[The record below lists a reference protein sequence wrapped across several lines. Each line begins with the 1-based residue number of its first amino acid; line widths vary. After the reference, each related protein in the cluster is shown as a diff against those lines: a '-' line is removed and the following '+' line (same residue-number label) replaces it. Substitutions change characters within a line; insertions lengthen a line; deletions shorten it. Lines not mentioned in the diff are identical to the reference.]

1 MRIGRQEILLIAGLA
16 IGAAVA
22 FSGQLS
28 TVLEAM
34 RDYESERHIGL
45 LPGFTIA
52 ALTLLGFVQ
61 GKRRQLQRRATADA
75 ADVRKAR
82 DRAQRLERLV
92 TFWQDLTESSDLES
106 VRGVLERHLPEI
118 TGSGDVWVVAGGEG
132 NWSSL
137 LGPAVVR
144 VARGETPVVDLAIE
158 ALSRQGPSA
167 RPEGIDVGGH
177 VCFPMTAAG
186 TSLGVLGLPAASP
199 ALAPERRL
207 LVGATVA
214 LVGVSLNSL
223 HLLQAVRESSLR
235 DALTGCA
242 NRAQAMDRIASELA
256 RARRTRQPVSLV
268 MFDVDRFKSIN
279 DRYGHLCGDTVL
291 ARVGA
296 MLRASLRESDLKYRY
311 GGEEFL
317 ILLPDTPLD
326 GARHAAETLRRELW
340 KIEVPWDGDTVRV
353 TGSFGAACARPDELE
368 PASVIARADQALY
381 RAKREGR
388 DFVCLAVDEPSPTPS
403 GVTGDDPGR

>member
-28 TVLEAM
+28 TVLQAM
-34 RDYESERHIGL
+34 RDFESEHQIGL

-52 ALTLLGFVQ
+52 ALSLLGYLQ
-61 GKRRQLQRRATADA
+61 GKRRQLQQRAAADA
-75 ADVRKAR
+75 AEVLKAR
-82 DRAQRLERLV
+82 GRAQRLERLV
-92 TFWQDLTESSDLES
+92 TFWQALTESSDLET

-118 TGSGDVWVVAGGEG
+118 TGSDDVWVVAGGEE
-132 NWSSL
+132 NWSPL

-144 VARGETPVVDLAIE
+144 TTRGETPVVDLAVE
-158 ALSRQGPSA
+158 VLSRQGESA
-167 RPEGIDVGGH
+167 RPEGIDLGGQ
-177 VCFPMTAAG
+177 VCFPMTAAD
-186 TSLGVLGLPAASP
+186 TSLGVLGLPASSP
-199 ALAPERRL
+199 VLAPERRL
-207 LVGATVA
+207 LMGTTVA
-214 LVGVSLNSL
+214 LVSVSLNSL
-223 HLLQAVRESSLR
+223 HLLQEVRESSMR
-235 DALTGCA
+235 DGLTGCA
-242 NRAQAMDRIASELA
+242 NRAYAMDRIASELA
-256 RARRTRQPVSLV
+256 RARRTRQPASLV

-296 MLRASLRESDLKYRY
+296 VLRASLRTSDLKCRY

-317 ILLPDTPLD
+317 ILLPDTSLD
-326 GARHAAETLRRELW
+326 GAGHAAETLRRELR

-353 TGSFGAACARPDELE
+353 TGSFGAACALPDELD
-368 PASVIARADQALY
+368 PATVIAHADQALY

-388 DFVCLAVDEPSPTPS
+388 DRVCVAGDEPAPRLP
-403 GVTGDDPGR
+403 GAIGDEPGR

>member
-144 VARGETPVVDLAIE
+144 VARGETPVVDLATE
-158 ALSRQGPSA
+158 VLSKQG
-167 RPEGIDVGGH
+167 
-177 VCFPMTAAG
+177 
-186 TSLGVLGLPAASP
+186 
-199 ALAPERRL
+199 AP
-207 LVGATVA
+207 
-214 LVGVSLNSL
+214 
-223 HLLQAVRESSLR
+223 
-235 DALTGCA
+235 
-242 NRAQAMDRIASELA
+242 
-256 RARRTRQPVSLV
+256 
-268 MFDVDRFKSIN
+268 
-279 DRYGHLCGDTVL
+279 
-291 ARVGA
+291 
-296 MLRASLRESDLKYRY
+296 
-311 GGEEFL
+311 
-317 ILLPDTPLD
+317 
-326 GARHAAETLRRELW
+326 
-340 KIEVPWDGDTVRV
+340 
-353 TGSFGAACARPDELE
+353 ARPDGLD
-368 PASVIARADQALY
+368 IGGQ
-381 RAKREGR
+381 
-388 DFVCLAVDEPSPTPS
+388 VCF
-403 GVTGDDPGR
+403 R

>member
-1 MRIGRQEILLIAGLA
+1 MRIGRQELFLVAGLA
-16 IGAAVA
+16 AGAVVA
-22 FSGQLS
+22 FSGELS
-28 TVLEAM
+28 TVLQAM
-34 RDYESERHIGL
+34 RDFESQHHIGL

-52 ALTLLGFVQ
+52 ALTLLGFLQ
-61 GKRRQLQRRATADA
+61 GKRRQLQQRAAADA
-75 ADVRKAR
+75 AEARKAR

-92 TFWQDLTESSDLES
+92 TFWQALIEPSDLET

-118 TGSGDVWVVAGGEG
+118 TGSAEVWVVAGGEG
-132 NWSSL
+132 NWSPL
-137 LGPAVVR
+137 LGPAVVPTNH
-144 VARGETPVVDLAIE
+144 GETPVVDLAIE
-158 ALSRQGPSA
+158 VLASHGASA
-167 RPEGIDVGGH
+167 RPEGVDLGGQ
-177 VCFPMTAAG
+177 VCFPMTAAD

-207 LVGATVA
+207 LIGATVA

-223 HLLQAVRESSLR
+223 HLLQEVRERSLR
-235 DALTGCA
+235 DGLTGCA
-242 NRAQAMDRIASELA
+242 NRAHAMDRIASELV

-296 MLRASLRESDLKYRY
+296 ALRASLRSTDLKCRY

-317 ILLPDTPLD
+317 VLLPDTPLE
-326 GARHAAETLRRELW
+326 GARRAAETLRRELW
-340 KIEVPWDGDTVRV
+340 KIEVPWNGETVRV
-353 TGSFGAACARPDELE
+353 TGSFGAACARPDDLD
-368 PASVIARADQALY
+368 PAAVIGRADEALY

-388 DFVCLAVDEPSPTPS
+388 DLVCLATDDPSPSQSGTSGDEP
-403 GVTGDDPGR
+403 GR

>member
-1 MRIGRQEILLIAGLA
+1 MLVGGLA
-16 IGAAVA
+16 AASAVA

-28 TVLEAM
+28 TVMEAM
-34 RDYESERHIGL
+34 RDFETRNHIGL

-52 ALTLLGFVQ
+52 ALSLLAFLQ
-61 GKRRQLQRRATADA
+61 GKRRQLQQRVAADA
-75 ADVRKAR
+75 AAARKSQ

-92 TFWQDLTESSDLES
+92 TFWQALTESSDLEA
-106 VRGVLERHLPEI
+106 VRGVLGRHLPEI

-132 NWSSL
+132 NWTPF

-144 VARGETPVVDLAIE
+144 TAGGESSVVDLAVE
-158 ALSRQGPSA
+158 ALSKRRVSA
-167 RPEGIDVGGH
+167 LPDGIDLGGQ
-177 VCFPMTAAG
+177 VCFPMIAAETG
-186 TSLGVLGLPAASP
+186 LGVLGLPAGAP
-199 ALAPERRL
+199 ALVPGQRL

-223 HLLQAVRESSLR
+223 HLLQEVRESSMR

-242 NRAQAMDRIASELA
+242 NRANAMDRIALELA

-268 MFDVDRFKSIN
+268 MFDIDRFKSIN
-279 DRYGHLCGDTVL
+279 DRHGHLCGDTVL

-296 MLRASLRESDLKYRY
+296 VLRDSLRASDLKCRY

-317 ILLPDTPLD
+317 ILLPDTPLE
-326 GARHAAETLRRELW
+326 GARQAAETLRRELW
-340 KIEVPWDGDTVRV
+340 KIEVPWNGESVGV
-353 TGSFGAACARPDELE
+353 TGSFGAACARPDEID
-368 PASVIARADQALY
+368 PADLIARADQALY

-388 DFVCLAVDEPSPTPS
+388 DLVCLALDEPAPALP
-403 GVTGDDPGR
+403 GAAREKPGR